1 MATLCL
7 DQPVTAVPGISD
19 NRARILGKLGI
30 RTVRDLLTH
39 FPRRYLDL
47 SSVESISSASIG
59 QQCTVAGTIY
69 ELTLKTPKPRLNLVE
84 ITLIDDTGT
93 LIVTCF
99 RQPWLMDKLSRGM
112 YVAVSGEVQ
121 FNYGMKRMTNPFI
134 EPVGEGGPR
143 GKVVPIHGA
152 TEKLSAA
159 AIRSLVQ
166 KALGLVRGVEDF
178 LPLPLR
184 QRYRLMS
191 RGSALEA
198 IHFPSSMAEQHEAR
212 RRLAYE
218 EVLLLQLH
226 LMRQRADELQGV
238 SPVAHKVDGPALG
251 SYYGALPFTLSDD
264 QLQAVSELLNVMAEP
279 SVASH
284 MLLGDVGTGKTVVA
298 GFGLCAAKDSGGQAL
313 MMAPTEV
320 LARQYEA
327 KLGPALDAAGVRCA
341 TLTGS
346 TTAAERKEILE
357 GLASGELD
365 VVFGTHALL
374 EPDVQVPRL
383 TFVVIDEQQ
392 RFGVEQRRALAGK
405 CPGADVLS
413 MTATPIPRSL
423 ALTLFGQMTLSYISQ
438 RPLGTPPRKT
448 VVCDR
453 DQADVAYEGIR
464 QALARGEQAYVV
476 CPLVGLAQKDEG
488 TQQKD
493 QGATLVAGEHDEEHL
508 EWGFVTIEDEGDFT
522 GVSAKDAVSH
532 GEFIAKV
539 LPGAEVGALHGKLSS
554 EEKLSVMD
562 RFRSGEID
570 VLVCTTV
577 IEVGVDVPNA
587 TVMVVEDAD
596 RFGLSQLHQL
606 RGRVGRGDKPGSVY
620 LLSGTRVPVAIKR
633 LHAMETCDDGFELSE
648 FDLSCRH
655 EGDILGNR
663 QSGASTLKMVNVA
676 RDKALIEAAHKDA
689 AAILAKDPSLQGE
702 GNKPLGFELARVF
715 GGKGKERGAS

>member
-298 GFGLCAAKDSGGQAL
+298 GFGGY
-313 MMAPTEV
+313 MVAPIYMVRNT
-320 LARQYEA
+320 
-327 KLGPALDAAGVRCA
+327 LGTLQLRAFAGVVIGGF
-341 TLTGS
+341 GS
-346 TTAAERKEILE
+346 IKGAIIGSLIVGMVE
-357 GLASGELD
+357 
-365 VVFGTHALL
+365 VFSTM
-374 EPDVQVPRL
+374 
-383 TFVVIDEQQ
+383 F
-392 RFGVEQRRALAGK
+392 
-405 CPGADVLS
+405 
-413 MTATPIPRSL
+413 
-423 ALTLFGQMTLSYISQ
+423 
-438 RPLGTPPRKT
+438 
-448 VVCDR
+448 
-453 DQADVAYEGIR
+453 
-464 QALARGEQAYVV
+464 
-476 CPLVGLAQKDEG
+476 
-488 TQQKD
+488 
-493 QGATLVAGEHDEEHL
+493 
-508 EWGFVTIEDEGDFT
+508 
-522 GVSAKDAVSH
+522 
-532 GEFIAKV
+532 
-539 LPGAEVGALHGKLSS
+539 LSS
-554 EEKLSVMD
+554 YRDVTVFLLLLVFLLFRPQGWFGEK
-562 RFRSGEID
+562 I
-570 VLVCTTV
+570 
-577 IEVGVDVPNA
+577 
-587 TVMVVEDAD
+587 
-596 RFGLSQLHQL
+596 
-606 RGRVGRGDKPGSVY
+606 GDK
-620 LLSGTRVPVAIKR
+620 A
-633 LHAMETCDDGFELSE
+633 
-648 FDLSCRH
+648 
-655 EGDILGNR
+655 
-663 QSGASTLKMVNVA
+663 
-676 RDKALIEAAHKDA
+676 
-689 AAILAKDPSLQGE
+689 
-702 GNKPLGFELARVF
+702 
-715 GGKGKERGAS
+715 